1 MVNIAFETR
10 VNAFLHQRYAAS
22 KSYQEGRGR
31 IFDISFEEYCAIWK
45 RSRYQLA
52 RLRERIL
59 MRDAWE
65 FMASEDGYVLTWK
78 NKDAF
83 KAGIINA
90 QTMEIKTRKKS
101 KRVCHMQP
109 GENHRPESIE
119 KIRKARTGTTQ
130 SPSVRQAIGKALKG
144 QPKSA
149 EHKAKMKAAALA
161 RHARRREQSLSSMAT
176 ENTFPLNGKVPVNQ
190 SNPSSQI
197 SVQ

>member
-1 MVNIAFETR
+1 MKNIAFETR
-10 VNAFLHQRYAAS
+10 VNAYLHQRYAAS
-22 KSYQEGRGR
+22 KSYQEGQGR
-31 IFDISFEEYCAIWK
+31 IFDITFEEYLAIWK

-59 MRDAWE
+59 MKDAWE

-78 NKDAF
+78 NKDTF

-90 QTMEIKTRKKS
+90 ETMEIKTRKKS

-109 GENHRPESIE
+109 GETHRPESIE

-161 RHARRREQSLSSMAT
+161 RHARRREQSLTPMGT
-176 ENTFPLNGKVPVNQ
+176 ESTFPFNGNSQVNQ
-190 SNPSSQI
+190 STQGRQI
-197 SVQ
+197 LVQ